1 MGNLVAACPKVTEF
15 EFHMCRHED
24 TGPIGTEQEIRKF
37 ALQFADFAL
46 QLRHLEVV
54 GLFEYPIK
62 ILNFDLPNLKS
73 FTLDM
78 WDYRGS
84 FFQDLS
90 DRTPSRNL
98 RDGILSHLLPHLA
111 ALEELSLGPQSRFP
125 LSDIQ
130 AIAQTDAPRLKAFR
144 WLVDDAVFKHDP
156 LANSEKINKAIIDI
170 FNAHS
175 ATLST
180 FIIDEEFDFWN
191 FGMDIFK
198 HLHKAKNLESLR
210 VQLHDIPTKEEIEGL
225 LTACPKLGQSETRL
239 MVVKEFLTECTL
251 ATMKYKE
258 DSLEAVESSWGS
270 VHHPMGTKRNKK
282 TDHCQ
287 SRAMA
292 CPLLGLTEQK
302 PNGSMADGHA
312 EAAVDIPGQI
322 SKSTRSRDKYS
333 GFAVSWF
340 PTEIYQ
346 MIVNHIALGYDRC
359 NDDQNTIRAKT
370 LSYLVRTCTFLQFI
384 TEQYLYS
391 FPVGS
396 RLGSYKGQEQFR
408 LSLAVDSRRPN
419 LVQVLDLEWDPQMSS
434 RRLVIDIER
443 RCSNPHTLKLRCP
456 KEARQGDE
464 FSQTYFEDLADL
476 FSVCPKVRKLGLLTS
491 FKEDCPIP
499 KQGGQTAKFAGQLSH
514 VELDGGSACFK
525 KSMLPYLSPNMI
537 SFTMMFNGLGDL
549 TGFLETLGQRC
560 PVMQRLELDCEG
572 ITAVDLVRFCKASG
586 SSLKLLY
593 LDNLDYHESVL
604 NWFFPHMQVL
614 EQLILGPDFPL
625 HVQDITAM
633 SSQAC
638 LRTFVAETYDNQP
651 GNFFHGA
658 TSIDLDRALARF
670 LSAHRLI
677 LKTMWS
683 DGDFWLNKD
692 VFESLKLVRNLGCM
706 NLWWAEGVVR
716 KDVDDLLEACPKLKE
731 ALGNE
736 DLLDKI
742 YGDSL

>member
-78 WDYRGS
+78 WGYRGS

-90 DRTPSRNL
+90 DRTPCLETLNIVGAEQIWVQDLETGCKTWGKVLRSLYINDFPARNL

-270 VHHPMGTKRNKK
+270 VHHPMGT
-282 TDHCQ
+282 
-287 SRAMA
+287 
-292 CPLLGLTEQK
+292 
-302 PNGSMADGHA
+302 
-312 EAAVDIPGQI
+312 
-322 SKSTRSRDKYS
+322 
-333 GFAVSWF
+333 
-340 PTEIYQ
+340 
-346 MIVNHIALGYDRC
+346 
-359 NDDQNTIRAKT
+359 
-370 LSYLVRTCTFLQFI
+370 VR
-384 TEQYLYS
+384 
-391 FPVGS
+391 
-396 RLGSYKGQEQFR
+396 
-408 LSLAVDSRRPN
+408 
-419 LVQVLDLEWDPQMSS
+419 
-434 RRLVIDIER
+434 
-443 RCSNPHTLKLRCP
+443 
-456 KEARQGDE
+456 
-464 FSQTYFEDLADL
+464 
-476 FSVCPKVRKLGLLTS
+476 
-491 FKEDCPIP
+491 
-499 KQGGQTAKFAGQLSH
+499 
-514 VELDGGSACFK
+514 
-525 KSMLPYLSPNMI
+525 
-537 SFTMMFNGLGDL
+537 
-549 TGFLETLGQRC
+549 
-560 PVMQRLELDCEG
+560 
-572 ITAVDLVRFCKASG
+572 
-586 SSLKLLY
+586 
-593 LDNLDYHESVL
+593 
-604 NWFFPHMQVL
+604 
-614 EQLILGPDFPL
+614 
-625 HVQDITAM
+625 
-633 SSQAC
+633 
-638 LRTFVAETYDNQP
+638 
-651 GNFFHGA
+651 
-658 TSIDLDRALARF
+658 
-670 LSAHRLI
+670 
-677 LKTMWS
+677 
-683 DGDFWLNKD
+683 WL
-692 VFESLKLVRNLGCM
+692 
-706 NLWWAEGVVR
+706 
-716 KDVDDLLEACPKLKE
+716 
-731 ALGNE
+731 
-736 DLLDKI
+736 
-742 YGDSL
+742 